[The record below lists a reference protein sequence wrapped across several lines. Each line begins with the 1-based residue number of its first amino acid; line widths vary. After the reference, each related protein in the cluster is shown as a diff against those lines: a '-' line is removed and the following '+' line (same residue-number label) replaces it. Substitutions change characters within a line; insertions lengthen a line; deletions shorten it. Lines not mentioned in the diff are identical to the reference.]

1 MTPPGAGPLHPD
13 PLDRAFARVE
23 ARLSPRVA
31 VWLERIR
38 SPRAAWVRIPLGLLC
53 IVASAFWFLP
63 VIGIEWLPL
72 GLLLL
77 AQDVPVLRRPVG
89 YLVNGLLD
97 LGGRLLRWCRAHWP
111 RWATWR

>member
-1 MTPPGAGPLHPD
+1 MTAPAAGPLRPD
-13 PLDRAFARVE
+13 PLDRAFARIE
-23 ARLSPRVA
+23 ALVSPRVA
-31 VWLERIR
+31 ARLERIR

-77 AQDVPVLRRPVG
+77 AQDVPFLRRPVG
-89 YLVNGLLD
+89 CLVNALLD
-97 LGGRLLRWCRAHWP
+97 LGGRAVRWCRTRRAD
-111 RWATWR
+111 WR

>member
-1 MTPPGAGPLHPD
+1 MPPPLLGLPQPD
-13 PLDRAFARVE
+13 PLDRAFE
-23 ARLSPRVA
+23 RLKALLPPRA
-31 VWLERIR
+31 GRWLEALR

-77 AQDVPVLRRPVG
+77 AQDVPFLRRPVG
-89 YLVNGLLD
+89 HLVNALLD
-97 LGGRLLRWCRAHWP
+97 VAERLLRWCRARWP
-111 RWATWR
+111 RGANSR

>member
-1 MTPPGAGPLHPD
+1 MPPPLLGHAPPD
-13 PLDRAFARVE
+13 PLDRAFE
-23 ARLSPRVA
+23 RLKALLPQRAGS
-31 VWLERIR
+31 WLQALR

-77 AQDVPVLRRPVG
+77 AQDVPFLRRPIG
-89 YLVNGLLD
+89 RLVNLLLD
-97 LGGRLLRWCRAHWP
+97 VAERLLRWCRA
-111 RWATWR
+111 RWARGANPR

>member
-1 MTPPGAGPLHPD
+1 MPPPLLGPPGPD
-13 PLDRAFARVE
+13 PLDRAFE
-23 ARLSPRVA
+23 RLKALLPPRA
-31 VWLERIR
+31 AGWLEAVR

-77 AQDVPVLRRPVG
+77 AQDVPFLRRPVG
-89 YLVNGLLD
+89 HLVNALLD
-97 LGGRLLRWCRAHWP
+97 LGANLLRWCRAHWP